1 VLPSLYLYS
10 PFLFSFWSQPRDS
23 ENDNRPEKKGKRPLF
38 PLQGIFKVSILFFI
52 LEWIS
57 RSFPFFFIYFPSV
70 GFSLRGFVAKLP
82 TTYSTPNLYEKS
94 QKRSMFDSFKKKYS
108 VNKITEARSSVT
120 VLVVTKTV
128 NISQEGT
135 RPICTC

>member
-1 VLPSLYLYS
+1 VLPALYLYS

-38 PLQGIFKVSILFFI
+38 PLQGIFKVSILFF
-52 LEWIS
+52 LYLSGFLVRSLFLYLFPVGWFLSS
-57 RSFPFFFIYFPSV
+57 RICRKAP
-70 GFSLRGFVAKLP
+70 A

-94 QKRSMFDSFKKKYS
+94 QERSMFDSFKKKYG

-120 VLVVTKTV
+120 VLVVTK
-128 NISQEGT
+128 N
-135 RPICTC
+135 C

>member
-1 VLPSLYLYS
+1 MITALKKKGSVLFFPYKEFSKSLYFFLYLS
-10 PFLFSFWSQPRDS
+10 GFLVRSLFLY
-23 ENDNRPEKKGKRPLF
+23 LF
-38 PLQGIFKVSILFFI
+38 PVGWFLS
-52 LEWIS
+52 S
-57 RSFPFFFIYFPSV
+57 RICRKAP
-70 GFSLRGFVAKLP
+70 A

-94 QKRSMFDSFKKKYS
+94 QERSMFDSFKKKYG

>member
-1 VLPSLYLYS
+1 MLPALYLYS

-38 PLQGIFKVSILFFI
+38 PLQGIFKVSILFI

-57 RSFPFFFIYFPSV
+57 RSFPFSLFISRRLV
-70 GFSLRGFVAKLP
+70 SLFADLSQSSLLLTARP
-82 TTYSTPNLYEKS
+82 ICEKS
-94 QKRSMFDSFKKKYS
+94 QERSMFDSFQKKYG
-108 VNKITEARSSVT
+108 VDKITEARSSVT